1 MRYLNGLITILI
13 LMLPLLFAQCSQ
25 KSERKTTNSNMSS
38 NVTFSETSKM
48 IKSTH
53 SVDKTA
59 ENLQK
64 ALMDKGMNIF
74 VTVKHHQGAKA
85 AGLELRPTTTVV
97 FGNPKLGTTLMQ
109 CSQTSGIDQPMK
121 ALIWEDD
128 SGDVWLAYNTIE
140 YLTQRHG
147 TADCLD
153 DSIKEKIAAALENFA
168 QKATQ

>member
-1 MRYLNGLITILI
+1 MRYLNGLITI

-25 KSERKTTNSNMSS
+25 ESERNTKNSHPVSDIS
-38 NVTFSETSKM
+38 FSETSEI

-97 FGNPKLGTTLMQ
+97 FGNPELGTMLMQ

-121 ALIWEDD
+121 ALIWEDE

-140 YLTQRHG
+140 YLTKRHG

-153 DSIKEKIAAALENFA
+153 DGIKEKIATALENFA